1 MVIPLVA
8 DEKNCEVLSVKLSTL
23 SGGRG
28 GGDGGVGEPGA
39 DEEPPPQPTRISDR
53 QVTAQCKGLIVWWT
67 IIQNFARYFLSLPA
81 QINIGQQAKCL

>member
-23 SGGRG
+23 SGGG

-39 DEEPPPQPTRISDR
+39 DEEPPPQLTRISAR
-53 QVTAQCKGLIVWWT
+53 QVTAQCKGLTVWRI
-67 IIQNFARYFLSLPA
+67 IIQNLARFFLSLPA